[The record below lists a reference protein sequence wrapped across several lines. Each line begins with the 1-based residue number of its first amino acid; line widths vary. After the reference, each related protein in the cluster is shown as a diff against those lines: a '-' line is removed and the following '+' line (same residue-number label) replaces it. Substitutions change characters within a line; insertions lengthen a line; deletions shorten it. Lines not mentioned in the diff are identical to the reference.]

1 MVSFVKN
8 RSVNNLRQDSYAER
22 WKIDEARV
30 RCEACEKMK
39 QKERKV
45 LGEELSQ
52 PGKLADLIECQKG
65 SVVSRTIIDKKVGTV
80 TLFAFDKDEGLSEHT
95 APYEALIYIVEG
107 KVEVKVA
114 VRSFILEAG
123 DMIML
128 PANKPHALRGIQRFK
143 MLLVMIRS

>member
-1 MVSFVKN
+1 M
-8 RSVNNLRQDSYAER
+8 RQDSYAER

-52 PGKLADLIECQKG
+52 PGKLADLMEYQKG